1 MTTTRSLLTTVTLVL
16 SATASQALEFTGAE
30 ASLEYRDAQDRTFQ
44 THFEASGA
52 LSFGSGFGAQI
63 GLKNDDYAPGGS
75 DSFGFEAHGTYALS
89 DAATVGL
96 VYGRESFGSDFKY
109 YGVEAA
115 YSLGMIALDTSLTRY
130 RGDFYDATYVT
141 LDGAY
146 TVGDKISL
154 LAGYH
159 RGDDGS
165 PFDYTYV
172 GAEYAVGSGVGVL
185 AKYGDGDT
193 SGRVLSLGLN
203 YTFGQGVGFAQRS
216 YTNFSPADSSRIAL
230 VAAKLRPGRHREGTG
245 RRRYPSNR

>member
-1 MTTTRSLLTTVTLVL
+1 MITSRLLFTTAVL
-16 SATASQALEFTGAE
+16 FVSVTASQAFEFTGAQ
-30 ASLEYRDAQDRTFQ
+30 ANLEYRDAQDRTFQ

-63 GLKNDDYAPGGS
+63 GIKNDDYAPGGS

-89 DAATVGL
+89 DAATLGL
-96 VYGRESFGSDFKY
+96 VYGRESFGSDFRY

-130 RGDFYDATYVT
+130 KGDFYDATFVT

-146 TVGDKISL
+146 TVGDKINL

-165 PFDYTYV
+165 AFDYTYV
-172 GAEYAVGSGVGVL
+172 GAEYAVGSGIGVV
-185 AKYGDGDT
+185 AKYGDGDS
-193 SGRVLSLGLN
+193 SGRVLSLGVN
-203 YTFGQGVGFAQRS
+203 YTFGQGVSFAQRS
-216 YTNFSPADSSRIAL
+216 YTNFTPAD
-230 VAAKLRPGRHREGTG
+230 
-245 RRRYPSNR
+245 